1 MGGLAPRDAVQGI
14 GARAGRQ
21 GAHDG
26 IGKTVDHGVE
36 GVRALDALGEGRR
49 AGQQRGP
56 GRLAHAP
63 GRGEEGLPHV

>member
-1 MGGLAPRDAVQGI
+1 MGRLAERDAVQGI

-26 IGKTVDHGVE
+26 VGETVYHGVE

-49 AGQQRGP
+49 PGKQRG
-56 GRLAHAP
+56 LARPARVP
-63 GRGEEGLPHV
+63 ARGEEGLPHV